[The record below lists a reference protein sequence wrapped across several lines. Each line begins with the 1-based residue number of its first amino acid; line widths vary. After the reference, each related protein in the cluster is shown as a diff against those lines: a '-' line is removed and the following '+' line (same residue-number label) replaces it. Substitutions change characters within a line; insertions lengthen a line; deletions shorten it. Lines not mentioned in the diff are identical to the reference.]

1 MSRYLD
7 LPASVV
13 ALDIAS
19 VTDFSRRTVRRYFL
33 VEWHLSRSRDA
44 EAERTSMTSYSTGC
58 TSRTSA
64 VPPPILR
71 YLSFSDAMATNY
83 VMFASTSANK
93 ALRNADELA
102 SADVCCRNR
111 GHSNGLELAAHLSTT
126 TVRLISILGAVRSG
140 PALAT
145 EPVITTKAA
154 AVRHALDSR
163 RLAVMFA
170 IAKVP

>member
-1 MSRYLD
+1 
-7 LPASVV
+7 
-13 ALDIAS
+13 
-19 VTDFSRRTVRRYFL
+19 
-33 VEWHLSRSRDA
+33 
-44 EAERTSMTSYSTGC
+44 
-58 TSRTSA
+58 
-64 VPPPILR
+64 
-71 YLSFSDAMATNY
+71 MATNY

-93 ALRNADELA
+93 ALRNADEHA

-126 TVRLISILGAVRSG
+126 TVRLISLLGAVRSG
-140 PALAT
+140 PAPAT

>member
-33 VEWHLSRSRDA
+33 VEWHLSRSRDV
-44 EAERTSMTSYSTGC
+44 EAERTSMTSYPTGSST
-58 TSRTSA
+58 RTTA

-71 YLSFSDAMATNY
+71 YLSFSDAIATNY

-111 GHSNGLELAAHLSTT
+111 GHSNGLELAAHLSNA
-126 TVRLISILGAVRSG
+126 TVRLISLLGAVRSG
-140 PALAT
+140 PAPAT